1 MVTGLQPHNSVL
13 FPLRLEAEAVS
24 CLINLWVTLS
34 PGLLKKFNNSRVISL
49 LLWGPGWYTVHLEAC
64 RTLWLY
70 NKKMAE
76 FSSLQSSSA
85 QSLSHVRLFVTPWTA
100 ARQVSLSITNS
111 QSLLKLMSFELV
123 MPSNHHI
130 LCCPLLLLPSI
141 FLSIRVFSKES
152 FICIRQPKSW
162 SSSFSISPSNE
173 YSGLISFRI
182 IGLISL

>member
-1 MVTGLQPHNSVL
+1 
-13 FPLRLEAEAVS
+13 
-24 CLINLWVTLS
+24 
-34 PGLLKKFNNSRVISL
+34 
-49 LLWGPGWYTVHLEAC
+49 
-64 RTLWLY
+64 
-70 NKKMAE
+70 MAE
-76 FSSLQSSSA
+76 FSSLQSSLV

-100 ARQVSLSITNS
+100 AYQASLSITNS

-141 FLSIRVFSKES
+141 FLNIRVFSKES
-152 FICIRQPKSW
+152 FICNRWPKYW

-182 IGLISL
+182 ICLISLQSKGLSNTTVQKHKFFGGWFSLWSNSHFHI